1 MIAFIFIRRK
11 IDNVYGVCKVPETV
25 LPTFMYIASFNSLNF
40 MRKYYGPDY
49 QTTEIKTLNLDF
61 QTGNQQRQTM
71 NTRLL

>member
-11 IDNVYGVCKVPETV
+11 TDNVYGVCKVPETV

-49 QTTEIKTLNLDF
+49 
-61 QTGNQQRQTM
+61 
-71 NTRLL
+71 